1 MVLSH
6 LGLPGC
12 GCRSGLPAQ
21 EAGLACVIVCSGS
34 ISLKGGAWGVR
45 LRATAPSIHMM
56 RADLMAELSPV
67 VGSEQQARDL
77 IQSLSAAGEED
88 REAVWES
95 NLFGKTLYELVNDGL
110 NAKLTG
116 LPEEARMKLRKAL
129 ERITNEG
136 ANGLICLV
144 L

>member
-1 MVLSH
+1 
-6 LGLPGC
+6 
-12 GCRSGLPAQ
+12 
-21 EAGLACVIVCSGS
+21 
-34 ISLKGGAWGVR
+34 
-45 LRATAPSIHMM
+45 HMM

-77 IQSLSAAGEED
+77 IQSLSAAGEESS
-88 REAVWES
+88 EAVWES
-95 NLFGKTLYELVNDGL
+95 NLFGKTLYELVNEGL
-110 NAKLTG
+110 NAKLAG
-116 LPEEARMKLRKAL
+116 LPEDARMKLRKAL